1 MDTEIVSKPCSK
13 CGSVEKTKSGRCKP
27 CNRAWMKE
35 WWSKNPTYKKEF
47 AEKHSETKCK
57 KCGAVERNHRGEC
70 MACIRTRNKERLA
83 SIPEA
88 KAVKSAGDK
97 KWREENKQRK
107 SLLDKSWRENNKE
120 RKRQSNIDWEKR
132 NPEKVREGKAVR
144 AHKRREIIRSV
155 GNLSYDIRERL
166 IALQKGKCIYCRCK
180 MVKSEL
186 DHIIPL
192 SKGGPNVDSN
202 IQLLCPSCNRSKSAK
217 HPTDFAVEMGFL
229 I

>member
-1 MDTEIVSKPCSK
+1 MDTGIVSKPCIK
-13 CGSVEKTKSGRCKP
+13 CGSTEKTKSGRCRP
-27 CNRAWMKE
+27 CNQAWMKE
-35 WWSKNPTYKKEF
+35 WWEKNPTYKKEF

-57 KCGAVERNHRGEC
+57 KCGAIERNHRGEC
-70 MACIRTRNKERLA
+70 MSCIRTRNKERLVKV
-83 SIPEA
+83 PGA
-88 KAVKSAGDK
+88 KEIKDIADK
-97 KWREENKQRK
+97 KWREENRERK
-107 SLLDKSWRENNKE
+107 ALNDRMWRENNKQK
-120 RKRQSNIDWEKR
+120 KRNANIEWEKK
-132 NPEKVREGKAVR
+132 NAEKVREGKAIR

-155 GNLSYDIRERL
+155 GNLSYDIRGRL
-166 IALQKGKCIYCRCK
+166 MSLQKGKCIYCRRK

-217 HPTDFAVEMGFL
+217 HPTDFANHMGFL